1 MIGNCSA
8 SSRLASTPPSGPNF
22 RAFFPS
28 SQVFT
33 AKKNDKIK
41 ISQPF
46 VEKCFFGWMDG
57 TFLATAN
64 FRRC

>member
-8 SSRLASTPPSGPNF
+8 SSRLASTPPSGSNF
-22 RAFFPS
+22 GAFFPS

-33 AKKNDKIK
+33 AKKKNDKIK

-46 VEKCFFGWMDG
+46 VEKCFFGMDG